1 VKGREGEIREWE
13 GPAPPFANSGSVP
26 VNERVENA
34 TRVGSAQNESLTISR
49 TLLVHS
55 SAL

>member
-1 VKGREGEIREWE
+1 MKGREGEIREWE